1 MAILMSVQPLLV
13 RGAGSG
19 DPVSPGEALP
29 EDGDPQ
35 EGKDRDERRLEEEE
49 EWDTHTTLVAHHTH
63 THTHTHH
70 TVLEPA
76 AHLDPGPEGHDVYGG
91 VGHALTLV
99 SVPLD
104 MRATQQRLEGRSRGA
119 ERSLS
124 HCRQLLARY
133 LAGINRDGEQWIM
146 DSPILRLSLSPSLG
160 SPLLTGVG
168 AHPPTS
174 SSPPA
179 VDISPLPS
187 AQLPT
192 VIAAYDAAIVSLLG
206 VKETEL
212 AVMAMHELGNVMYHT
227 HNTK

>member
-35 EGKDRDERRLEEEE
+35 EGKDRDERRSEEEEEEEE
-49 EWDTHTTLVAHHTH
+49 EWDTTLITHHTSH
-63 THTHTHH
+63 TPHTPY

-99 SVPLD
+99 SVSLD
-104 MRATQQRLEGRSRGA
+104 IRATQQRLEGRGRGA

-133 LAGINRDGEQWIM
+133 LAGINRDGE
-146 DSPILRLSLSPSLG
+146 SHHCHV
-160 SPLLTGVG
+160 T
-168 AHPPTS
+168 
-174 SSPPA
+174 
-179 VDISPLPS
+179 
-187 AQLPT
+187 
-192 VIAAYDAAIVSLLG
+192 
-206 VKETEL
+206 
-212 AVMAMHELGNVMYHT
+212 
-227 HNTK
+227 